1 MSGIFFVWVYF
12 FAEFKILALANIKT
26 SKIPFKKKTKNIF
39 CVKSKLFS
47 KLVSNIENEKSIK
60 LHEMKNKQLFAVY
73 YWWYARNKKTST
85 TGIFIH
91 SDTLTE
97 SGQIFIFM
105 QISSNG
111 KIMSLALNI
120 CLNCEFVVCVCVCAN

>member
-1 MSGIFFVWVYF
+1 
-12 FAEFKILALANIKT
+12 
-26 SKIPFKKKTKNIF
+26 
-39 CVKSKLFS
+39 
-47 KLVSNIENEKSIK
+47 
-60 LHEMKNKQLFAVY
+60 MKNKQLFAVY
-73 YWWYARNKKTST
+73 YGWYARNKKTST

-120 CLNCEFVVCVCVCAN
+120 CLNCEFVVCVSVPIKMCSHYYGWNEKKNVWCDLHHSKLSIILPVMLLTFVENASTDIQH